1 MTEINHVS
9 IANLA
14 EMYATF
20 VSAAYKKLV
29 ADGFS
34 EGMANEIALRMLK
47 DHIQSSV
54 DLAAKKN
61 QTMQDLLSGNI
72 KGGSA

>member
-1 MTEINHVS
+1 MAEVDHDS

-14 EMYATF
+14 GMYATF
-20 VSAAYKKLV
+20 VSAVCKRLI

-34 EGMANEIALRMLK
+34 EGVAQEIALRMLS

-54 DLAAKKN
+54 ELAAKKN

>member
-1 MTEINHVS
+1 MAEIDHDS

-14 EMYATF
+14 GMYATF

-29 ADGFS
+29 ADGFP
-34 EGMANEIALRMLK
+34 EKVAHEAALRMLR

-54 DLAAKKN
+54 ELAAKKN

>member
-1 MTEINHVS
+1 MAEINYDQ

-14 EMYATF
+14 EIYATF
-20 VSAAYKKLV
+20 VSAACKRLL
-29 ADGFS
+29 ADGFP
-34 EGMANEIALRMLK
+34 EKVAHEIALRMLK

-61 QTMQDLLSGNI
+61 QTMQDLLTGNL

>member
-1 MTEINHVS
+1 MTEINHDN

-14 EMYATF
+14 GMYATF
-20 VSAAYKKLV
+20 VSAACKRLI

-34 EGMANEIALRMLK
+34 EGVAHEMALRMLR

-54 DLAAKKN
+54 ELAAKKN
-61 QTMQDLLSGNI
+61 QTMQDLLTGNI